1 MRTRLGAAAL
11 LVAATA
17 MPGQAQDARTL
28 GPGDDGVPIRS
39 LMEGSVSPSGA
50 PSEAIEGRDLTLTDR
65 DRQDRPALPS
75 AIAFPPTTPFFQRP
89 GVVNIDPS
97 TLMEPDEPDAPEGD
111 AASGE
116 PAGDDAA
123 AEAADD
129 EASADEA
136 AGTDPAGADAD
147 TPEASGEDT
156 ASAASPASERDV
168 AYGAY
173 QRGYFLTA
181 MRVALERAEKG
192 DAAAQT
198 LLGLIYEDGN
208 AVEKD
213 LEAAAE
219 WYAIAS
225 EGGDTNASYRLGLLY
240 LDGTGVEQDRNRAAE
255 LFAEAA
261 EAGNPAAAYNLGLIE
276 LEDRD
281 TEAAARHLQA
291 AAEAGNAD
299 AGYALALLYTSGTGV
314 VPDDVRATRL
324 MGEAAAGGSVAA
336 QVEYAIRL
344 FKGVGIDKNEEAAA
358 AWFDRAARAGNPIA
372 MNRLARLLAVG
383 RGVAPD
389 PVEASK
395 WHLIARSRGRSDI
408 WLDSYLE
415 AQPKE
420 VVDEAQARAVRWWG
434 G

>member
-1 MRTRLGAAAL
+1 MRARLGAAAL

-50 PSEAIEGRDLTLTDR
+50 PSEAIEGRDLTLQETDR
-65 DRQDRPALPS
+65 PDRPALPS

-97 TLMEPDEPDAPEGD
+97 TLMEPDESEAEAGT
-111 AASGE
+111 ASGE
-116 PAGDDAA
+116 AGDQDPAPAG
-123 AEAADD
+123 AADD

-136 AGTDPAGADAD
+136 AGTDPADAEAADAAADD
-147 TPEASGEDT
+147 TEP
-156 ASAASPASERDV
+156 AASPASERDV

-213 LEAAAE
+213 LEAAAD

-240 LDGTGVEQDRNRAAE
+240 LDGTGVDQDRERAAE

-261 EAGNPAAAYNLGLIE
+261 EAGNASAAYNLGLIE
-276 LEDRD
+276 LEERD
-281 TEAAARHLQA
+281 TEAAARHLEA
-291 AAEAGNAD
+291 ATEAGNAD
-299 AGYALALLYTSGTGV
+299 AAYALALLYTSGTGV
-314 VPDDVRATRL
+314 VPDDVRATKL

-336 QVEYAIRL
+336 QVEYAIRV

-395 WHLIARSRGRSDI
+395 WHLIARSRGRSDV

-415 AQPKE
+415 SQPKE